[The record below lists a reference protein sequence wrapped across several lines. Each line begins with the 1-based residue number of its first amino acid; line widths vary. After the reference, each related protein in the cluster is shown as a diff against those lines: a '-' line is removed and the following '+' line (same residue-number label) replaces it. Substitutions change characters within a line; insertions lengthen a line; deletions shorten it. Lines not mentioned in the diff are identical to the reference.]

1 MKRKVFNLSID
12 DMVINGSDKKSQL
25 QKEYIEIM
33 KSKKKDNSKKY
44 DEYNIL
50 LKQLI
55 QLCYNTCPVRY

>member
-1 MKRKVFNLSID
+1 MKGFYTSYL
-12 DMVINGSDKKSQL
+12 KSRL
-25 QKEYIEIM
+25 YFKF
-33 KSKKKDNSKKY
+33 KY

>member
-1 MKRKVFNLSID
+1 MIIILFILYFKF
-12 DMVINGSDKKSQL
+12 
-25 QKEYIEIM
+25 
-33 KSKKKDNSKKY
+33 KY